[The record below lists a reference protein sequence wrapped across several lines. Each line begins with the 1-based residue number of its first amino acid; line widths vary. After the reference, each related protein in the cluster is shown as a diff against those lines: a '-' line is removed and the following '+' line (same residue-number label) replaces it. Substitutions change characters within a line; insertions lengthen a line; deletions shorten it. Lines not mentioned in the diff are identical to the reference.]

1 MADSVDFLYNA
12 QKEQHKKTE
21 QQVRKGYDLFQI
33 VRYDVVSGR
42 IPEEFEDFKIVHLS
56 DLHGAL
62 YGEHNRLLVE
72 GIVKE
77 RPDIIVMTGDMA
89 ENSAHAV
96 SRLVDLCRQLGGL
109 YPIYY
114 VVGNHEQALPQDM
127 LDKLL
132 MRLRKLGV
140 VVLDNSW
147 CTISRQGASVRLY
160 GLVTPQVYYKDRLRE
175 YKRGVCYRR
184 ENVKEALGKA
194 SPGFNMML
202 AHNPLYYPA
211 YKSWG
216 ADLVFAGHIHG
227 GVIRVPG
234 LGGLLSPDMTF
245 FPKYDGGYF
254 REGEGHLVVSR
265 GLGNHFLVRV
275 MNPPEVVA
283 VTLKIPLMK
292 TAKE

>member
-1 MADSVDFLYNA
+1 M
-12 QKEQHKKTE
+12 
-21 QQVRKGYDLFQI
+21 FQI
-33 VRYDVVSGR
+33 VRYNIVSGKL
-42 IPEEFEDFKIVHLS
+42 PEEFENFKIVHLS

-62 YGEHNRLLVE
+62 YGKHNQLLVE

-77 RPDIIVMTGDMA
+77 SPHMIVMTGDMA
-89 ENSAHAV
+89 DSSAHAV
-96 SRLVDLCRQLGGL
+96 PRLVDLCEQLCGL
-109 YPIYY
+109 YPVYY
-114 VVGNHEQALPQDM
+114 VVGNHEQALSQKI

-132 MRLRKLGV
+132 KKLRKLGV

-147 CTISRQGASVRLY
+147 CTISHQGAGIRLY

-175 YKRGVCYRR
+175 YKRGVSFSR
-184 ENVKEALGKA
+184 ENVEEALGKA
-194 SPGFNMML
+194 PLGFNMML

-211 YKSWG
+211 YGRWG

-227 GVIRVPG
+227 GVIRIPG

-245 FPKYDGGYF
+245 FPKYDSGYF
-254 REGEGHLVVSR
+254 REYGRHLVVSR

-283 VTLKIPLMK
+283 VTLKIPYNRQLS
-292 TAKE
+292 ASE